1 MSMRQKT
8 DFLIVHC
15 AATPPDMDIG
25 AAEIRRWHTE
35 NNGWRDIGY
44 HLVIRRSG
52 ALEMG
57 RPLDDTGAH
66 VAGVNDRSVGICL
79 IGGVDANN
87 NPADNFTAA
96 QRVSLDA
103 VLRMLVKAYPGAVVR
118 GHRDFANKACP
129 SFDAMEWAGSRG
141 LPV

>member
-1 MSMRQKT
+1 MRTKT
-8 DFLIVHC
+8 DYLIVHC

-52 ALEMG
+52 SLEVG
-57 RPLDDTGAH
+57 RQLDDTGAH
-66 VAGVNDRSVGICL
+66 TAGMNSRSVGICL
-79 IGGVDANN
+79 IGGVDDKGQ
-87 NPADNFTAA
+87 PADNFTAA
-96 QRVSLDA
+96 QRVTLDA
-103 VLRMLVKAYPGAVVR
+103 ALRMLVKAYPGAVVR

>member
-1 MSMRQKT
+1 MRTKT
-8 DFLIVHC
+8 DYIVVHC

-25 AAEIRRWHTE
+25 AAEIRRWHVE

-44 HLVIRRSG
+44 HFVIRRSG
-52 ALEMG
+52 AVEVG
-57 RPLDDTGAH
+57 RAIDDVGAH
-66 VAGVNDRSVGICL
+66 VAGINDRSIGVCL
-79 IGGVDANN
+79 IGGVDAGGQ
-87 NPADNFTAA
+87 PADNFTAA

-141 LPV
+141 FPA